1 MNLSNTLTSDDCTRF
16 SRQQKVSHNLKT
28 TFGRCSK
35 LGNKVKSPRKTK
47 NSLRKQEQKTDTKT
61 ENTNGNINE
70 NQPKKELLN
79 IEATAS

>member
-1 MNLSNTLTSDDCTRF
+1 MIAPDFHDNRKFPITL
-16 SRQQKVSHNLKT
+16 
-28 TFGRCSK
+28 K
-35 LGNKVKSPRKTK
+35 LPLAVVVKSPRKTK